1 MAIPKPNI
9 ATAAK
14 TATTSAAVNADVLA
28 AAAKQ
33 SPLINANQVQNQG
46 TDGSSQDHKPRP
58 GFEGPSPNIPDVSK
72 PAATLPSTAEE
83 QQATLNNHLGLVSK
97 ADAMKQLG
105 GVGTSSTPAQ
115 SAKDKLTDLMGSTST
130 NNKPGIEQGFGP
142 SPDGAALA
150 AMFGGGKTGGGVVA
164 KTGGGDVATVA
175 GTSAGQDSNS
185 ATTAQGSGSSVMNP
199 MAPYQGGSVGGLLG
213 AVAGKDVKGAPGI
226 NGAVGSGMVSD
237 ALVTT
242 VAVIGVVKAAADVA
256 KVSAEIGKVPLTAIY
271 GGGGAGLGI
280 VGTATAGVATAALG
294 GIAFGTLVNKGYELG
309 TGSTIGDDWA
319 SMDEKLGLGIGEAT
333 VAAETFVR
341 DLFSQPDPEKR
352 GSNDNILSQ
361 SMLDQLNASKAG
373 KPTSQGGSGDATPVD
388 NGGIAQVVRNG
399 SIAVNQGS
407 INQRNLVGQPG
418 GSAIGENM
426 SGGNKGL
433 NGFGRSN
440 GAGAIDPGNEAGI
453 PSGDPRFQQDPAN
466 ALPGNKPAPTLQSP
480 VGTQENQSSSV
491 STTLAAGARNL
502 TLTGTAAING
512 TGNDLD
518 NLINGNG
525 AANELRGG
533 AGNDILDGGS
543 GRDQLT
549 GGSGADRFRFATP
562 GAFDTAQA
570 DRITD
575 FSRSEGDRIELS
587 RSAFGLA
594 AGATLSFQAV
604 NSDAEL
610 TRALGSSSLLIQDL
624 RNGSILFNQ
633 NGTVAGA
640 GQGGVFA
647 MVNQGLI
654 LQAGDF
660 ALGA

>member
-33 SPLINANQVQNQG
+33 SPLINPNQVQNQG
-46 TDGSSQDHKPRP
+46 IDGSSQDNKPRP
-58 GFEGPSPNIPDVSK
+58 GFEGPSPNIPEVSK
-72 PAATLPSTAEE
+72 PGADSLYPKSAPDEAKVNELM
-83 QQATLNNHLGLVSK
+83 GRVSN
-97 ADAMKQLG
+97 ADAFKQLAG
-105 GVGTSSTPAQ
+105 MV
-115 SAKDKLTDLMGSTST
+115 MGSTTGSSAVDQIT
-130 NNKPGIEQGFGP
+130 ALTAPGGLMAGPGAPSPFDQGFGSQP
-142 SPDGAALA
+142 NVDANMVPVGNPMAAFQSASVGEPLETAGANDPNNRVNGIVGQGIGAVSNNPQADAIKGVERIRAVENILEELAAGDKTDALFDAGALA
-150 AMFGGGKTGGGVVA
+150 A
-164 KTGGGDVATVA
+164 DLLWDI
-175 GTSAGQDSNS
+175 S
-185 ATTAQGSGSSVMNP
+185 P
-199 MAPYQGGSVGGLLG
+199 MGELPV
-213 AVAGKDVKGAPGI
+213 
-226 NGAVGSGMVSD
+226 
-237 ALVTT
+237 
-242 VAVIGVVKAAADVA
+242 
-256 KVSAEIGKVPLTAIY
+256 
-271 GGGGAGLGI
+271 
-280 VGTATAGVATAALG
+280 TAGVVILKSAINEGQLNYEMKK
-294 GIAFGTLVNKGYELG
+294 NKE
-309 TGSTIGDDWA
+309 SAD
-319 SMDEKLGLGIGEAT
+319 
-333 VAAETFVR
+333 AAERQAKLDWVR
-341 DLFSQPDPEKR
+341 AKEAHILKEAKKNDVHIPNPDKPY
-352 GSNDNILSQ
+352 GSNVNILTQ
-361 SMLDQLNASKAG
+361 PMLNQIIASKAG
-373 KPTSQGGSGDATPVD
+373 KPTTQGGSGDATPVD
-388 NGGIAQVVRNG
+388 NGGIPQVVNNG

-418 GSAIGENM
+418 GAAIGENM

-491 STTLAAGARNL
+491 STTLASGIRNL

-594 AGATLSFQAV
+594 AGATLSFQSV

-647 MVNQGLI
+647 VVNQGLI

>member
-33 SPLINANQVQNQG
+33 SPLINPNQVQNQG
-46 TDGSSQDHKPRP
+46 TDGSSQGNKPRP

-72 PAATLPSTAEE
+72 PGYTPATADS
-83 QQATLNNHLGLVSK
+83 QQATLNNALGLVSK
-97 ADAMKQLG
+97 TDAMKQLG
-105 GVGTSSTPAQ
+105 GLGTSSTAAQ
-115 SAKDKLTDLMGSTST
+115 SEKDKLTDLMGSTST
-130 NNKPGIEQGFGP
+130 NNKSNFDQGFG
-142 SPDGAALA
+142 
-150 AMFGGGKTGGGVVA
+150 
-164 KTGGGDVATVA
+164 
-175 GTSAGQDSNS
+175 
-185 ATTAQGSGSSVMNP
+185 
-199 MAPYQGGSVGGLLG
+199 
-213 AVAGKDVKGAPGI
+213 
-226 NGAVGSGMVSD
+226 
-237 ALVTT
+237 
-242 VAVIGVVKAAADVA
+242 
-256 KVSAEIGKVPLTAIY
+256 
-271 GGGGAGLGI
+271 
-280 VGTATAGVATAALG
+280 
-294 GIAFGTLVNKGYELG
+294 
-309 TGSTIGDDWA
+309 
-319 SMDEKLGLGIGEAT
+319 
-333 VAAETFVR
+333 
-341 DLFSQPDPEKR
+341 SQPDNFGTNPITGLNPMSAFQGQNLSGPLAAAAAASQTTPKPGSGAASSGLVSDQTYPGATSAANAKTNSDGEVSEKR
-352 GSNDNILSQ
+352 PTGGASKEWKDKLFLEKLADVMTGMRNMDGTLTEKGKALEQAQKADAGMPNPENTGSNVSVITQTLV
-361 SMLDQLNASKAG
+361 DQLNASKAG
-373 KPTSQGGSGDATPVD
+373 KPTTQGGSGDATPVD
-388 NGGIAQVVRNG
+388 NGGIPQVVNNG
-399 SIAVNQGS
+399 SVAVNQGS

-418 GSAIGENM
+418 GAALGENV
-426 SGGNKGL
+426 SGGNKGI
-433 NGFGRSN
+433 NSFGRSN

-502 TLTGTAAING
+502 TLTGTALING
-512 TGNDLD
+512 TGNALD
-518 NLINGNG
+518 NVINGNS
-525 AANELRGG
+525 AANELRGE
-533 AGNDILDGGS
+533 AGNDSLNGGS
-543 GRDQLT
+543 GSDVLT
-549 GGSGADRFRFATP
+549 GGLGADRFRFATP
-562 GAFDTAQA
+562 GAFGTAQA

-575 FSRSEGDRIELS
+575 FSRSEGDKIELS

>member
-33 SPLINANQVQNQG
+33 SPLINPNQVQNQG
-46 TDGSSQDHKPRP
+46 IDGSSQDNKPRP
-58 GFEGPSPNIPDVSK
+58 GFEGPSPNIPEVSK

-97 ADAMKQLG
+97 ADAMKQLA

-115 SAKDKLTDLMGSTST
+115 SAKDKLTDL
-130 NNKPGIEQGFGP
+130 
-142 SPDGAALA
+142 
-150 AMFGGGKTGGGVVA
+150 
-164 KTGGGDVATVA
+164 
-175 GTSAGQDSNS
+175 
-185 ATTAQGSGSSVMNP
+185 SGSSTTNQPSSDQGFDSQPNVDANMVSGGKP
-199 MAPYQGGSVGGLLG
+199 MAAFQSASVGGPLG
-213 AVAGKDVKGAPGI
+213 ALAGEDVEAPPTRSGA
-226 NGAVGSGMVSD
+226 AGSGMVSADSGD
-237 ALVTT
+237 AGL
-242 VAVIGVVKAAADVA
+242 AIGTFALAAKAALAAEALATTAGIALGSSTPLGLGLAAAAAIKATYEAANASAYQNADRVFNALESSEDPTNPANQAHLDLEKA
-256 KVSAEIGKVPLTAIY
+256 KAENAKKT
-271 GGGGAGLGI
+271 GGGAGMPNPENTGSNVSVI
-280 VGTATAGVATAALG
+280 TQ
-294 GIAFGTLVNKGYELG
+294 TLV
-309 TGSTIGDDWA
+309 
-319 SMDEKLGLGIGEAT
+319 
-333 VAAETFVR
+333 
-341 DLFSQPDPEKR
+341 
-352 GSNDNILSQ
+352 
-361 SMLDQLNASKAG
+361 DQLNASKAG

-399 SIAVNQGS
+399 SIEVNAASVQG
-407 INQRNLVGQPG
+407 QKLFGQPG

-491 STTLAAGARNL
+491 STTLAAGARKL

>member
-33 SPLINANQVQNQG
+33 SPLINPNQVQNQG
-46 TDGSSQDHKPRP
+46 TDGSSQGNKPRP
-58 GFEGPSPNIPDVSK
+58 GFEGPSPNIPEVSK

-97 ADAMKQLG
+97 TDAMKQLG
-105 GVGTSSTPAQ
+105 GLGTSSTAAQ
-115 SAKDKLTDLMGSTST
+115 SEKDKLTDLMGSTST
-130 NNKPGIEQGFGP
+130 NNKSNFDQGFG
-142 SPDGAALA
+142 
-150 AMFGGGKTGGGVVA
+150 
-164 KTGGGDVATVA
+164 
-175 GTSAGQDSNS
+175 
-185 ATTAQGSGSSVMNP
+185 
-199 MAPYQGGSVGGLLG
+199 
-213 AVAGKDVKGAPGI
+213 
-226 NGAVGSGMVSD
+226 
-237 ALVTT
+237 
-242 VAVIGVVKAAADVA
+242 
-256 KVSAEIGKVPLTAIY
+256 
-271 GGGGAGLGI
+271 
-280 VGTATAGVATAALG
+280 
-294 GIAFGTLVNKGYELG
+294 
-309 TGSTIGDDWA
+309 
-319 SMDEKLGLGIGEAT
+319 
-333 VAAETFVR
+333 
-341 DLFSQPDPEKR
+341 SQPDNFGTNPITGLNPMSAFQGQNLSGPLAAAAAASQTTPKPGSGAASSGLVSDQTYPGATSAANAKTNSDGEVSEKR
-352 GSNDNILSQ
+352 PTGGASKEWKDKLFLEKLADVMTGMRNMDGTLTEKGKALEQAQKADAGMPNPENTGSNVSVITQTLV
-361 SMLDQLNASKAG
+361 DQLNASKAG
-373 KPTSQGGSGDATPVD
+373 KPTTQGGSGDATPVD
-388 NGGIAQVVRNG
+388 NGGIPQVVNNG
-399 SIAVNQGS
+399 SVAVNQGS

-418 GSAIGENM
+418 GAALGENV
-426 SGGNKGL
+426 SGGNKGI
-433 NGFGRSN
+433 NSFGRSN

-502 TLTGTAAING
+502 TLTGTALING
-512 TGNDLD
+512 TGNALD
-518 NLINGNG
+518 NVINGNS
-525 AANELRGG
+525 AANELRGE
-533 AGNDILDGGS
+533 AGNDSLNGGS
-543 GRDQLT
+543 GSDVLT
-549 GGSGADRFRFATP
+549 GGLGADRFRFATP
-562 GAFDTAQA
+562 GAFGTAQA

-575 FSRSEGDRIELS
+575 FSRSEGDKIELS

>member
-1 MAIPKPNI
+1 MAIPNT
-9 ATAAK
+9 ATATK
-14 TATTSAAVNADVLA
+14 TSTTSAAVTTVNTKLLA
-28 AAAKQ
+28 G
-33 SPLINANQVQNQG
+33 ANQSTAVPASPTHHQG
-46 TDGSSQDHKPRP
+46 TAGSSQSKNPPP
-58 GFEGPSPNIPDVSK
+58 GFEGPSTSVPGVSK
-72 PAATLPSTAEE
+72 PGADSFAPKTAAD
-83 QQATLNNHLGLVSK
+83 QQASLNNALGLVSK
-97 ADAMKQLG
+97 ADALKSLAG
-105 GVGTSSTPAQ
+105 IGTGSAAVQ
-115 SAKDKLTDLMGSTST
+115 SVKDKLTDL
-130 NNKPGIEQGFGP
+130 
-142 SPDGAALA
+142 
-150 AMFGGGKTGGGVVA
+150 
-164 KTGGGDVATVA
+164 
-175 GTSAGQDSNS
+175 
-185 ATTAQGSGSSVMNP
+185 SGSSNINKPAFDQVFGNQSINLETNPLAGLNP
-199 MAPYQGGSVGGLLG
+199 MAPFHGGSVGGLLG

-399 SIAVNQGS
+399 SIAVNAASVQG
-407 INQRNLVGQPG
+407 QKLFGQPG
-418 GSAIGENM
+418 GSAIGENV
-426 SGGNKGL
+426 SGGNKGI
-433 NGFGRSN
+433 NSFGRSN

>member
-14 TATTSAAVNADVLA
+14 AKTTSAVVNAKVLA

-33 SPLINANQVQNQG
+33 SPLINPNQVPNQG
-46 TDGSSQDHKPRP
+46 TDGSSQGNRPRP
-58 GFEGPSPNIPDVSK
+58 GFEGPSPAIPEVSRPGYT
-72 PAATLPSTAEE
+72 PATADS
-83 QQATLNNHLGLVSK
+83 QQATLNNALGVVSK
-97 ADAMKQLG
+97 TDAMKQLA
-105 GVGTSSTPAQ
+105 GVGTSSTAAQ
-115 SAKDKLTDLMGSTST
+115 SERDKLKGKLTDLMGSTST
-130 NNKPGIEQGFGP
+130 NNNPGTDQGFGP

-150 AMFGGGKTGGGVVA
+150 AMVGGGQ
-164 KTGGGDVATVA
+164 TGGGDVATVA
-175 GTSAGQDSNS
+175 GASAAQDSNS

-213 AVAGKDVKGAPGI
+213 GAAVSVKGPTTPTPGS
-226 NGAVGSGMVSD
+226 GAVGSGMVSD

-256 KVSAEIGKVPLTAIY
+256 KVSAEIGKLPLTAIY

-294 GIAFGTLVNKGYELG
+294 GIAFGTLVNKGYEFG

-341 DLFSQPDPEKR
+341 DLFSQPDPDKPY
-352 GSNDNILSQ
+352 GNDFTISQ
-361 SMLDQLNASKAG
+361 SMLDQLIVSKSG
-373 KPTSQGGSGDATPVD
+373 RRTSQGGSSDATPVD
-388 NGGIAQVVRNG
+388 DGGIPQVVNNG
-399 SIAVNQGS
+399 SSTVYLESTNAIHW
-407 INQRNLVGQPG
+407 VGMPVGPG
-418 GSAIGENM
+418 EEYV

-433 NGFGRSN
+433 DVFGRSN

-453 PSGDPRFQQDPAN
+453 PGGDPRFLQDPAN
-466 ALPGNKPAPTLQSP
+466 ALPGNQPAPTLQSP

-502 TLTGTAAING
+502 TLTGMAAING
-512 TGNDLD
+512 SGNALD
-518 NLINGNG
+518 NVINGNS
-525 AANELRGG
+525 AANELRGE
-533 AGNDILDGGS
+533 AGRDILDGGA
-543 GRDQLT
+543 GRDVLT
-549 GGSGADRFRFATP
+549 GGSGADRFRFATAS
-562 GAFDTAQA
+562 GFGKAQA
-570 DRITD
+570 DHITD

-604 NSDAEL
+604 NSDADL
-610 TRALGSSSLLIQDL
+610 SRALGSSSLLVQDL
-624 RNGSILFNQ
+624 RDGLILFNQ
-633 NGTVAGA
+633 NGSVAGV

-647 MVNQGLI
+647 QVGNGVN
-654 LQAGDF
+654 LQTSDF
-660 ALGA
+660 ALLA

>member
-33 SPLINANQVQNQG
+33 SPLINPNQVQNQG
-46 TDGSSQDHKPRP
+46 TDGSSQGNKPRP
-58 GFEGPSPNIPDVSK
+58 GFEGPSPNIPEVSK

-97 ADAMKQLG
+97 TDAMKQLG
-105 GVGTSSTPAQ
+105 GLGTSSTAAQ
-115 SAKDKLTDLMGSTST
+115 SEKDKLTDLMGSTST
-130 NNKPGIEQGFGP
+130 NNKSNFDQGFG
-142 SPDGAALA
+142 
-150 AMFGGGKTGGGVVA
+150 
-164 KTGGGDVATVA
+164 
-175 GTSAGQDSNS
+175 
-185 ATTAQGSGSSVMNP
+185 
-199 MAPYQGGSVGGLLG
+199 
-213 AVAGKDVKGAPGI
+213 
-226 NGAVGSGMVSD
+226 
-237 ALVTT
+237 
-242 VAVIGVVKAAADVA
+242 
-256 KVSAEIGKVPLTAIY
+256 
-271 GGGGAGLGI
+271 
-280 VGTATAGVATAALG
+280 
-294 GIAFGTLVNKGYELG
+294 
-309 TGSTIGDDWA
+309 
-319 SMDEKLGLGIGEAT
+319 
-333 VAAETFVR
+333 
-341 DLFSQPDPEKR
+341 SQPDNFGTNPITGLNPMSAFQGQNLSGPLAAAAAASQTTPKPGSGAASSGLVSDQTYPGATSAANAKTNSDGEVSEKR
-352 GSNDNILSQ
+352 PTGGASKEWKDKLFLEKLADVMTGMRNMDGTLTEKGKALEQAQKADAGMPNPENTGSNVSVITQTLV
-361 SMLDQLNASKAG
+361 DQLNASKAG
-373 KPTSQGGSGDATPVD
+373 KPTTQGGSGDATPVD
-388 NGGIAQVVRNG
+388 NGGISQVVNNG
-399 SIAVNQGS
+399 SIVAKSASVQG
-407 INQRNLVGQPG
+407 QKLFGQPG
-418 GSAIGENM
+418 GAALGENV
-426 SGGNKGL
+426 SGGNKGI
-433 NGFGRSN
+433 NSFGRSN

-502 TLTGTAAING
+502 TLTGTALING
-512 TGNDLD
+512 TGNALD
-518 NLINGNG
+518 NVINGNS
-525 AANELRGG
+525 AANELRGE
-533 AGNDILDGGS
+533 AGNDSLNGGS
-543 GRDQLT
+543 GSDVLT
-549 GGSGADRFRFATP
+549 GGLGADRFRFATP
-562 GAFDTAQA
+562 GAFGTAQA

-575 FSRSEGDRIELS
+575 FSRSEGDKIELS

>member
-33 SPLINANQVQNQG
+33 SPLINPNQVQNQG
-46 TDGSSQDHKPRP
+46 TDGSSQGNKPRP
-58 GFEGPSPNIPDVSK
+58 GFEGPSPNIPEVSK

-97 ADAMKQLG
+97 TDAMKQLG
-105 GVGTSSTPAQ
+105 GLGTSSTAAQ
-115 SAKDKLTDLMGSTST
+115 SEKDKLTDLMGSTST
-130 NNKPGIEQGFGP
+130 NNKSNFDQGFG
-142 SPDGAALA
+142 
-150 AMFGGGKTGGGVVA
+150 
-164 KTGGGDVATVA
+164 
-175 GTSAGQDSNS
+175 
-185 ATTAQGSGSSVMNP
+185 
-199 MAPYQGGSVGGLLG
+199 
-213 AVAGKDVKGAPGI
+213 
-226 NGAVGSGMVSD
+226 
-237 ALVTT
+237 
-242 VAVIGVVKAAADVA
+242 
-256 KVSAEIGKVPLTAIY
+256 
-271 GGGGAGLGI
+271 
-280 VGTATAGVATAALG
+280 
-294 GIAFGTLVNKGYELG
+294 
-309 TGSTIGDDWA
+309 
-319 SMDEKLGLGIGEAT
+319 
-333 VAAETFVR
+333 
-341 DLFSQPDPEKR
+341 SQPDNFGTNPITGLNPMSAFQGQNLSGPLAAAAAASQTTPKPGSGAASSGLVSDQTYPGATSAANAKTNSDGEVSEKR
-352 GSNDNILSQ
+352 PTGGASKEWKDKLFLEKLADVMTGMRNMDGTLTEKGKALEQAQKADAGMPNPENTGSNVSVITQTLV
-361 SMLDQLNASKAG
+361 DQLNASKAG
-373 KPTSQGGSGDATPVD
+373 KPTTQGGSGDATPVD
-388 NGGIAQVVRNG
+388 NGGIPQVVNNG
-399 SIAVNQGS
+399 SVAVNQGS

-418 GSAIGENM
+418 GAALGENV

-433 NGFGRSN
+433 DGFGRSN

-633 NGTVAGA
+633 NGIVAGA

>member
-1 MAIPKPNI
+1 
-9 ATAAK
+9 
-14 TATTSAAVNADVLA
+14 VNADVLA

-33 SPLINANQVQNQG
+33 SPLINPNQVQNQG
-46 TDGSSQDHKPRP
+46 TDGSSQGNKPRP

-72 PAATLPSTAEE
+72 PGYTPATADS
-83 QQATLNNHLGLVSK
+83 QQATLNNALGLVSK
-97 ADAMKQLG
+97 TDAMKQLA

-130 NNKPGIEQGFGP
+130 NNKSNFDQGFG
-142 SPDGAALA
+142 
-150 AMFGGGKTGGGVVA
+150 
-164 KTGGGDVATVA
+164 
-175 GTSAGQDSNS
+175 
-185 ATTAQGSGSSVMNP
+185 
-199 MAPYQGGSVGGLLG
+199 
-213 AVAGKDVKGAPGI
+213 
-226 NGAVGSGMVSD
+226 
-237 ALVTT
+237 
-242 VAVIGVVKAAADVA
+242 
-256 KVSAEIGKVPLTAIY
+256 
-271 GGGGAGLGI
+271 
-280 VGTATAGVATAALG
+280 
-294 GIAFGTLVNKGYELG
+294 
-309 TGSTIGDDWA
+309 
-319 SMDEKLGLGIGEAT
+319 
-333 VAAETFVR
+333 
-341 DLFSQPDPEKR
+341 SQPDNFGTNPITGLNPMSAFQGQNLSGPLAAAAAASQTTPKPGSGAASSGLVSDQTYPGATSAANAKTNSDGEVSEKR
-352 GSNDNILSQ
+352 PTGGASKEWKDKLFLEKLADVMTGMRNMDGTLTEKGKALEQAQKADAGMPNPENTGSNVSVITQTLV
-361 SMLDQLNASKAG
+361 DQLNASKAG
-373 KPTSQGGSGDATPVD
+373 KPTTQGGSGDATPVD
-388 NGGIAQVVRNG
+388 NGGIPQVVNNG
-399 SIAVNQGS
+399 SVAVNQGS

-418 GSAIGENM
+418 GAALGENV
-426 SGGNKGL
+426 SGGNKGI
-433 NGFGRSN
+433 NSFGRSN

-502 TLTGTAAING
+502 TLTGTALING
-512 TGNDLD
+512 TGNALD
-518 NLINGNG
+518 NVINGNS
-525 AANELRGG
+525 AANELRGE
-533 AGNDILDGGS
+533 AGNDSLNGGS
-543 GRDQLT
+543 GSDVLT
-549 GGSGADRFRFATP
+549 GGLGADRFRFATP
-562 GAFDTAQA
+562 GAFGTAQA

-575 FSRSEGDRIELS
+575 FSRSEGDKIELS